1 MIKFLDLQK
10 INKRFE
16 LEFNNKVREILSSGI
31 YLNGKELKHFE
42 TKFAEFCGSQYCVG
56 CANGLNALELIIK
69 AYDFKENDEII
80 IPANTYI
87 ASIWAVIHNNCKPV
101 FVEPDI
107 KTYNIDTS
115 RIEEKITCRTK
126 AIMPVHL
133 YGQAVDMKKIYELA
147 KKYNLLII
155 EDGAQAHGARYKGRF
170 VGNLGNA
177 AGFSFYPSKNL
188 GALSNAGGITTDN
201 KELAEKVRALANYG
215 SYERNN
221 HVFNGTNSRLDE
233 IQSAFLNI
241 KLNSLSDDN
250 KRRREISRIF
260 RNNINNPDIVL
271 PETIDEDAHV
281 WHLFTIRTKQRD
293 KFRKYMY
300 ENGIETAIH
309 YPVPFHKQVS
319 SIGYHNLQLPITELI
334 HQTIVSL
341 PISPML
347 TNFEIEKIVDTVNK
361 FKC

>member
-1 MIKFLDLQK
+1 MIKFLNLQK

-16 LEFNNKVREILSSGI
+16 PEFNNKIQEILKSGI
-31 YLNGKELKHFE
+31 YLNGKELKSFE
-42 TKFAEFCGSQYCVG
+42 QNFAKFTGAGYCVG

-69 AYDFKENDEII
+69 AFDFKENDEII
-80 IPANTYI
+80 VPANTYI
-87 ASIWAVIHNNCKPV
+87 ASIWAIIHNKCKPV

-107 KTYNIDTS
+107 KTYNIDTAK
-115 RIEEKITCRTK
+115 IEEKITSRTK

-133 YGQAVDMKKIYELA
+133 YGQAVDMEKIYELSD
-147 KKYNLLII
+147 KYNLIII
-155 EDGAQAHGARYKGRF
+155 EDGAQAHGAVYKGKY
-170 VGNLGNA
+170 VGNLGDA

-188 GALSNAGGITTDN
+188 GALSNAGGITTNN
-201 KELAEKVRALANYG
+201 KELADKVRALANYG

-241 KLNSLSDDN
+241 KLKFLSEDN
-250 KRRREISRIF
+250 KRRQEISRIF
-260 RNNINNPDIVL
+260 RNNICNDNIIL
-271 PETIDEDAHV
+271 PETISEKSNV
-281 WHLFTIRTKQRD
+281 WHLFTVRTKHRD
-293 KFRKYMY
+293 RFRAYLY

-319 SIGYHNLQLPITELI
+319 SIEYHNLQLPLTELI

-361 FKC
+361 YKC